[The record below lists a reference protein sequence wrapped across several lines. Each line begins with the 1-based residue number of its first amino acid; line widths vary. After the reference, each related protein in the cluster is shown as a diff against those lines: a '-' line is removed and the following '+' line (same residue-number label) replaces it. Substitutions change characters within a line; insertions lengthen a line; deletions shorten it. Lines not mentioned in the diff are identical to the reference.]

1 MLHPLGDLLLY
12 ALAPCPNVTVT
23 TPGVPAIAVIFTWLI
38 DAFSAATPPLD
49 KVNGVPITIAVD
61 LLYVGSQ
68 RNILSL
74 SFAFLLSSLSVR
86 VTGILIPDA
95 QVLFCAV
102 CVRVANAKPPTMLV
116 EISLYLTSED
126 WPRIV
131 GESTVTISDFFEPS
145 QLPKT
150 PVFTPPCSMSVSGCE
165 PIPIDLVRTRAG
177 SPL

>member
-1 MLHPLGDLLLY
+1 M
-12 ALAPCPNVTVT
+12 
-23 TPGVPAIAVIFTWLI
+23 I
-38 DAFSAATPPLD
+38 DAVSAAAPPLD

-102 CVRVANAKPPTMLV
+102 CVRVANAKPPTILV
-116 EISLYLTSED
+116 EISLYLTTAD
-126 WPRIV
+126 WPRMYWVIYCYN
-131 GESTVTISDFFEPS
+131 F
-145 QLPKT
+145 
-150 PVFTPPCSMSVSGCE
+150 
-165 PIPIDLVRTRAG
+165 
-177 SPL
+177 